1 MLFIF
6 KIGGKI
12 VSEECGRPR
21 GNGDN
26 MSSGKKKKKHGNKK
40 NNAKNRPSPAAKK
53 TAAPAEE
60 SSLRAPEKIPEEIP
74 EITVPVPAAEET
86 AAGNAAPEET
96 VPEEV
101 ASEEAV
107 PTLDERL
114 RDLRPD
120 DIRDG
125 GTAPRRKKGGA
136 LSLIAFILCVAVSA
150 VTLFLLA
157 RNLYA
162 KYKGQLIYDEI
173 ADIFDIGMRGDS
185 DGPSKAK
192 TSPATLTMDEIIK
205 NNSEGKSGLDGE
217 HSEELSRLRA
227 TLTSLKKANPDTYGW
242 IKVEGTNI
250 DYPVVKRGDN
260 EYYLDHAY
268 TGEYLPVG
276 AIFADFRTSDTF
288 SENLNLVIYGHNVN
302 TGSMFGSLKEFL
314 NKDVFYN
321 NRITVYTMDGIFTY
335 RPFCIHETPY
345 DSGFINTAF
354 DSWDGYVGFLNEL
367 AADSKI
373 KAPDGVTLN
382 ENTRILTL
390 STCTNGA
397 ADNRLALHA
406 VLESSVTD

>member
-1 MLFIF
+1 
-6 KIGGKI
+6 
-12 VSEECGRPR
+12 
-21 GNGDN
+21 
-26 MSSGKKKKKHGNKK
+26 
-40 NNAKNRPSPAAKK
+40 
-53 TAAPAEE
+53 
-60 SSLRAPEKIPEEIP
+60 
-74 EITVPVPAAEET
+74 
-86 AAGNAAPEET
+86 
-96 VPEEV
+96 
-101 ASEEAV
+101 
-107 PTLDERL
+107 
-114 RDLRPD
+114 
-120 DIRDG
+120 
-125 GTAPRRKKGGA
+125 
-136 LSLIAFILCVAVSA
+136 
-150 VTLFLLA
+150 
-157 RNLYA
+157 
-162 KYKGQLIYDEI
+162 
-173 ADIFDIGMRGDS
+173 
-185 DGPSKAK
+185 
-192 TSPATLTMDEIIK
+192 MDEIIK
-205 NNSEGKSGLDGE
+205 NNSEGKSSLDGE

-354 DSWDGYVGFLNEL
+354 ESWDGYVGFLNEL

>member
-1 MLFIF
+1 
-6 KIGGKI
+6 
-12 VSEECGRPR
+12 
-21 GNGDN
+21 
-26 MSSGKKKKKHGNKK
+26 MSSGKKKKKKNGNKK
-40 NNAKNRPSPAAKK
+40 NNSQKRPSPAAKK
-53 TAAPAEE
+53 IAAPAEE
-60 SSLRAPEKIPEEIP
+60 PSLRAPEEKPEEFP
-74 EITVPVPAAEET
+74 ETPATPAEET
-86 AAGNAAPEET
+86 HVAEET
-96 VPEEV
+96 P
-101 ASEEAV
+101 APGIAPEEAV
-107 PTLDERL
+107 PEDDASGTADGPAPTLDEKL

-125 GTAPRRKKGGA
+125 GAAPRRRRGGV
-136 LSLIAFILCVAVSA
+136 LSLIAFILCVTVSA

-162 KYKGQLIYDEI
+162 KYKGQLIYDRI
-173 ADIFDIGMRGDS
+173 ADIFDDGMRGDAE
-185 DGPSKAK
+185 GPSKAK
-192 TSPATLTMDEIIK
+192 TSPATLTLEEIIK

-276 AIFADFRTSDTF
+276 AIFADYRTSDTF
-288 SENLNLVIYGHNVN
+288 SDNLNVVIYGHNVN
-302 TGSMFGSLKEFL
+302 TGSMFGSLREFL
-314 NKDVFYN
+314 NKDVFYT
-321 NRITVYTMDGIFTY
+321 NRITLYTMDGIFTY
-335 RPFCIHETPY
+335 RPFCIHETAY
-345 DSGFINTAF
+345 DSGFISTGF
-354 DSWDGYVGFLNEL
+354 DSWDSYVKFLKEL

-373 KAPDGVTLN
+373 KAPDGLTLD